1 MNIGTI
7 SGGAWPSS
15 VADRVVIEGRCGIAP
30 HEKPEA
36 VKLELENWLKDLEY
50 HDEWFK
56 RHPVQVEWFGA
67 QWLPNDLPDD
77 HPLISVLQSA
87 YQKMKQTEPII
98 EASRGERMEG
108 FCTMQE
114 IHQ

>member
-1 MNIGTI
+1 MREFQIRCMTI
-7 SGGAWPSS
+7 SNTGTGEY
-15 VADRVVIEGRCGIAP
+15 RHHLRRCLAIFSCRP
-30 HEKPEA
+30 CRHRREMRNCSHEKPEA

-77 HPLISVLQSA
+77 HL
-87 YQKMKQTEPII
+87 
-98 EASRGERMEG
+98 
-108 FCTMQE
+108 
-114 IHQ
+114 

>member
-1 MNIGTI
+1 TAIQELEKVRNARISDPLYDNIPIPVPVNIGTI

-50 HDEWFK
+50 HDE
-56 RHPVQVEWFGA
+56 
-67 QWLPNDLPDD
+67 
-77 HPLISVLQSA
+77 
-87 YQKMKQTEPII
+87 
-98 EASRGERMEG
+98 
-108 FCTMQE
+108 
-114 IHQ
+114 